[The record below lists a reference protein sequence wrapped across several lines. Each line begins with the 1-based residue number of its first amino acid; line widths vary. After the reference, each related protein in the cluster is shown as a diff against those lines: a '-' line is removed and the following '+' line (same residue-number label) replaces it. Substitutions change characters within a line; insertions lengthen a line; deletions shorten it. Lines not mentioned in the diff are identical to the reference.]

1 MLNIKQRNLSI
12 IWAQVL
18 GITTFLLAS
27 DGNLK
32 ADPAYQHLL
41 DHPADTAYVVDDG
54 YLDFRDHVWLELD
67 PLAARVSVPPE
78 PSNDILDILRH
89 GFSLEPVMNSR
100 VEAELRWFARNPA
113 YMTRVFNRAQRY
125 LPFIVEELEARELPL
140 ELALLPIVES
150 AFDPFAYSHG
160 RAAGLWQMIPGT
172 ARRFGVRQNWWYDG
186 RRDVVDSTHAALDYL
201 AYLYDLQDGDW
212 PNAIA
217 SYNSGEG
224 NVLKARKRNRANGKP
239 EDFWNLRLSRETS
252 AYVPRLFALVAIV
265 RDPAEYGLEL
275 PEIVNEPQ
283 FAVTEVGSQI
293 DLALAAELAGID
305 LDTLSSYNAGV
316 NRWAT
321 DPGGPHRLV
330 LPIDVAEDFSEAV
343 ALVPENERI
352 RWKRHKVRNGE
363 AISQIADK
371 YDVTVSTIRSANN
384 LRGNMIRAGS
394 YLMIPVATKP
404 LTDYSQ
410 SADVTPRTQAE
421 RRTVGQ
427 PHRTCRRFR
436 RELLDDQPQVQR
448 EHEQAGLVE
457 RHVAARHAVR
467 RPETHRLDEP
477 AGAGEHLEQQRPDA
491 KAQVHGTEWRLAL
504 PDREPVPRHRGPA
517 GALEQYR
524 QEQDTETRTKTDHV
538 RRRDGAVVL
547 TGHSRR
553 DAAPTLLFGPRSNLI
568 RPVGGPSRPDSLSR
582 RDAAPTLLFGPWRNL
597 IHRVGGPSRTDSMSR
612 RDAAPTLLFGPWSNL
627 IHPAE
632 GVPAPMSRRRRSH
645 IAVSMSRRGRRF
657 PVRPRRW
664 VAGFRSERT
673 DLQYW
678 RPSSALKP
686 LPRSCRGRAVPAR

>member
-1 MLNIKQRNLSI
+1 MLNIKQRNLSTI
-12 IWAQVL
+12 FTQVL
-18 GITTFLLAS
+18 GSVAFLAFAAGTTQ
-27 DGNLK
+27 

-41 DHPADTAYVVDDG
+41 DHPADTAYIVDDG
-54 YLDFRDHVWLELD
+54 FVDFRDHVWLELD
-67 PLAARVSVPPE
+67 PLAARVSLPPE
-78 PSNDILDILRH
+78 PSNDVLELLRR
-89 GFSLEPVMNSR
+89 GFSLEPVMNPR

-125 LPFIVEELEARELPL
+125 LPFILEELEARELPL

-224 NVLKARKRNRANGKP
+224 NVLKARKRNRAKGKP
-239 EDFWNLRLSRETS
+239 EDFWNLKLSRETS

-275 PEIVNEPQ
+275 PEVVNEPQ

-305 LDTLSSYNAGV
+305 LDTLSSYNAGI

-343 ALVPENERI
+343 ALVPEDERI

-363 AISQIADK
+363 AISQIAEK

-384 LRGNMIRAGS
+384 LRGNTIRAGS

-410 SADVTPRTQAE
+410 SADSRRERKQNAVRSGNRIEHVVAAGESFWTISRKYNVNMNKLASWNGTSPRDTLS
-421 RRTVGQ
+421 VGQ
-427 PHRTCRRFR
+427 KLIVWTNQPVPANTSSSNGLTRKLNYTVRNGDSLYLIASRFR
-436 RELLDDQPQVQR
+436 VTVDQLARWNNIDKNKILRPGQR
-448 EHEQAGLVE
+448 LTMYVD
-457 RHVAARHAVR
+457 V
-467 RPETHRLDEP
+467 T
-477 AGAGEHLEQQRPDA
+477 
-491 KAQVHGTEWRLAL
+491 AQ
-504 PDREPVPRHRGPA
+504 
-517 GALEQYR
+517 
-524 QEQDTETRTKTDHV
+524 
-538 RRRDGAVVL
+538 
-547 TGHSRR
+547 
-553 DAAPTLLFGPRSNLI
+553 
-568 RPVGGPSRPDSLSR
+568 
-582 RDAAPTLLFGPWRNL
+582 
-597 IHRVGGPSRTDSMSR
+597 
-612 RDAAPTLLFGPWSNL
+612 
-627 IHPAE
+627 
-632 GVPAPMSRRRRSH
+632 
-645 IAVSMSRRGRRF
+645 
-657 PVRPRRW
+657 
-664 VAGFRSERT
+664 
-673 DLQYW
+673 
-678 RPSSALKP
+678 SS
-686 LPRSCRGRAVPAR
+686 